1 MPNQLINSQINV
13 NKYYRFERVG
23 VKNII
28 KRYQKGLALLISS
41 RELFTRDAENIQHNW
56 LIINNYSNSR
66 CWFSI

>member
-1 MPNQLINSQINV
+1 MNSQINV

-23 VKNII
+23 VKKHNKKIS
-28 KRYQKGLALLISS
+28 KGLALLISS

-56 LIINNYSNSR
+56 LIINNYSNSH